1 MAANAAAPDKQ
12 PPVLPSVEASQKCG
26 AIDRTGC
33 VAAGHIDEADC
44 AAPIQPAH
52 QRNLTPAEW
61 TRAVVLDGQFSHVS
75 APEIVCHSASNSLAG
90 GRNAAKWPLPPH
102 ATASALS
109 AAADRCN
116 GSQPEVP
123 AQQGIGRHAAKANG
137 RLVYLAHMQKQKS

>member
-90 GRNAAKWPLPPH
+90 GRNAAKWPLPPTQPPRRYQPPQTVVM
-102 ATASALS
+102 AV
-109 AAADRCN
+109 
-116 GSQPEVP
+116 SQKFPP
-123 AQQGIGRHAAKANG
+123 SKA
-137 RLVYLAHMQKQKS
+137 